1 MAGIK
6 KTLAPQEP
14 YRRLPLIIALT
25 AAILATSPSAA
36 QSLMDQVRQREANIK
51 PAPISI
57 VEVGYGPTLPA
68 TSTFD
73 WLPPEDNPAKA
84 SRMVGIAS
92 LDYTINAKG
101 RVATCSVAASSG
113 VTDFDATACKLFK
126 KYARYQPGAASG
138 PLFARYG
145 YRPDQWMTRPPTF
158 IRADFRSNS
167 KQLVQVGR
175 TPDMSGDFG
184 EAKAMLMLAI
194 NSMGRVE
201 SCSEIDGATSPFIAE
216 GCRAMRRSRF
226 SPPTNERA
234 QPVTRVIYRPVRS
247 TTRP

>member
-1 MAGIK
+1 MAEIRK
-6 KTLAPQEP
+6 SMSPQRSYMCFWTLIAPV
-14 YRRLPLIIALT
+14 T
-25 AAILATSPSAA
+25 AILATSPSAA
-36 QSLMDQVRQREANIK
+36 QTLMDHVRQREANTK
-51 PAPISI
+51 PAPLSV
-57 VEVGYGPTLPA
+57 VEVGYGSTLPA
-68 TSTFD
+68 TPAFD
-73 WLPPEDNPAKA
+73 WLPPDDNPAKA
-84 SRMVGIAS
+84 SKMVGVAS

-113 VTDFDATACKLFK
+113 VIDFDATACKLFK

-145 YRPDQWMTRPPTF
+145 YRPDQPMTRPPTF

-167 KQLVQVGR
+167 KLLVQVGR

-201 SCSEIDGATSPFIAE
+201 YCSEIDGATSPFIAE
-216 GCRAMRRSRF
+216 GCRAVRRLRF
-226 SPPTNERA
+226 SPRTNERGE
-234 QPVTRVIYRPVRS
+234 PVTQVIYRSIRS
-247 TTRP
+247 TSRQ